1 MSPNESAAEARLPR
15 LSVVIP
21 TYERPERVAALVA
34 SLDAQ
39 TLPPSQ
45 FEVIV
50 VDDGSRVDPRPA
62 LQATQHPFHLVL
74 ERTVNQGAGAARD
87 RGVALA
93 RADVI
98 LFLDDD
104 MIPGAALLE
113 EHLRVH
119 QGTPRAVVMGR
130 LRSSRNVANMPIFE
144 RFHARKLE
152 EFAEALRTSGRS
164 PRGNELYSGNLSLRR
179 ADYLAVGGFDRS
191 LGRSEDMEL
200 GYRLERA
207 GAKILFSDAAFAE
220 HDSDHASQEGWLASA
235 FKYGVTDQRIARKH
249 GDAPD
254 VGPWRY
260 LDYVS
265 LVPRP
270 GYALAI
276 AAPQLGHVAVR
287 GVMGL
292 AETLDRLGLERP
304 ALAGTML
311 AYGMEYYRGVRS
323 EAGSARACARDLR
336 QYRARRRAELRTP
349 RGRRRAAFERF
360 VAAVRADHEMLLRS
374 DAKYDT
380 RGRKAASL
388 SHELV
393 ERIGFQLL
401 TAYRLM
407 RLLNEGGAPL
417 GAKVM
422 GRLIRLVYGA
432 DIHWNAELAPGIG
445 LNHGMGLAIGHA
457 ARIGRGVILSHN
469 VSIGD
474 GIDPKTRVAGQPTL
488 EEDVH
493 VGPGAVILGPYT
505 IGARSKIMPNAVVM
519 QSVPPDSI
527 VEVPA
532 VTIRPRRAHAAN
544 PLRSIGPSVPAPAAP
559 AQANNPPAERS
570 VA

>member
-1 MSPNESAAEARLPR
+1 MSPNENAPEARLPR

-39 TLPPSQ
+39 TLPPED

-50 VDDGSRVDPRPA
+50 VDDGSRVDPRPTLRA
-62 LQATQHPFHLVL
+62 IAHRFPLVL

-93 RADVI
+93 RADVV

-104 MIPGAALLE
+104 MLPSPGLLE

-119 QGTPRAVVMGR
+119 DGTPRAVVMGR
-130 LRSSRNVANMPIFE
+130 LRASRNVAKMPIFE
-144 RFHARKLE
+144 RFHARKLD
-152 EFAEALRTSGRS
+152 EFADGLRSSGRS

-179 ADYLAVGGFDRS
+179 ADYHAVGGFDRS

-200 GYRLERA
+200 GFRLEQA
-207 GAKILFSDAAFAE
+207 GAKIVFSDAAWTE
-220 HDSDHASQEGWLASA
+220 HDSDHASLAGWLASA

-276 AAPQLGHVAVR
+276 AAPRLGHAAVL

-292 AETLDRLGLERP
+292 AAVLDRLGLERP

-311 AYGMEYYRGVRS
+311 AYGMEYYRGVRT

-336 QYRARRRAELRTP
+336 QYRARRRAGRKTP
-349 RGRRRAAFERF
+349 RGRRRAAFARF
-360 VAAVRADHEMLLRS
+360 VVAVRADHEMLLRS

-380 RGRKAASL
+380 RGRRPASL
-388 SHELV
+388 AHELV

-407 RLLNEGGAPL
+407 RLLHESGAPL

-422 GRLIRLVYGA
+422 GRMIRLVYGA
-432 DIHWNAELAPGIG
+432 DIHWNAELAPGVG

-474 GIDPKTRVAGQPTL
+474 GIDPVTRVAGQPTL

-519 QSVPPDSI
+519 QSVPADSV
-527 VEVPA
+527 VEVAP
-532 VTIRPRRAHAAN
+532 VTIRPRHGRAHG
-544 PLRSIGPSVPAPAAP
+544 PLRSVPDRAAARDEAARVTPPS
-559 AQANNPPAERS
+559 AQRS
-570 VA
+570 AS